1 MKKTTKTPINK
12 AVMEQIKSGQVKM
25 RPRVYFVILSALSIG
40 AAILAGLALTYL
52 SSVMFFWW
60 RVQSAETMA
69 WGARAN
75 LGQAI
80 ASFPW
85 WALIVAIILLII
97 ITHLV
102 RQHGQLYR
110 HKLSTILLVIVTGA
124 VVFGFVLSFFDVG
137 KGHTP
142 NSQMRRGNGQHWRRD

>member
-1 MKKTTKTPINK
+1 MKKITKTPVKK
-12 AVMEQIKSGQVKM
+12 AVMEQIKSGKVKM
-25 RPRVYFVILSALSIG
+25 RPRVYFVILSTLSIG

-75 LGQAI
+75 LSQVI

-85 WALIVAIILLII
+85 WALVVSIVLLIFIALLVRKHGHLYRHRASTIISLVIIVAIML
-97 ITHLV
+97 
-102 RQHGQLYR
+102 GFA
-110 HKLSTILLVIVTGA
+110 LSL
-124 VVFGFVLSFFDVG
+124 FNVG
-137 KGHTP
+137 KKHGPNQHTNRANGHQ
-142 NSQMRRGNGQHWRRD
+142 NCQ